1 LAGLLS
7 ANELSSKYL
16 AGVEPVSSIKSKQQD
31 ITPVSDADP
40 LLGPVASEVVR
51 YLASIAMTA
60 AATVVAVGADSKV
73 TIPNLS
79 LVFVVAVIIAGVGLG
94 LGPSLCSA
102 VLGALAFNFFLT
114 EPRYSLAVDDPANI
128 WAIGLLFV
136 VGVIA
141 SGVAFTSRQ
150 RATEAALLRR
160 QMTVLQGYSHDV
172 VAADDTNAIV
182 SITSQALAA
191 LFQVPVV
198 VMLIK
203 EDRVVSLDQ
212 IGDVEPQE
220 AELEAA
226 RSSLATGT
234 VARIGVYPNL
244 ASRFDFWPVQ
254 TAEGQNAVI
263 GLAFDPDERPPAP
276 DVLVNIVVRVL
287 ALVLDR
293 QHARV
298 RRDTRP
304 GS

>member
-1 LAGLLS
+1 VADV
-7 ANELSSKYL
+7 ESKL
-16 AGVEPVSSIKSKQQD
+16 RQD
-31 ITPVSDADP
+31 IAPAPDADP
-40 LLGPVASEVVR
+40 LFGPVALELLR

-79 LVFVVAVIIAGVGLG
+79 VVFVVPVIIAGVSLG

-102 VLGALAFNFFLT
+102 ILGALAFNFFLT

-136 VGVIA
+136 VGLIV

-150 RATEAALLRR
+150 RATEAARLRR
-160 QMTVLQGYSHDV
+160 QVTVLQGFSRDV
-172 VAADDTNAIV
+172 VAADNMNAIV

-198 VMLIK
+198 VMLVT
-203 EDRVVSLDQ
+203 EGRVVSLEQ
-212 IGDVEPQE
+212 VGDVEPQE

-226 RSSLATGT
+226 RSSLVVGT
-234 VARIGVYPNL
+234 VVRSGVYPNL
-244 ASRFDFWPVQ
+244 ASRFDFWPVE
-254 TAEGQNAVI
+254 TVEGQNAVI
-263 GLAFDPDERPPAP
+263 GLAFDPDERPSAP
-276 DVLVNIVVRVL
+276 DAPVNIVVRVL

-298 RRDTRP
+298 RRDARP
-304 GS
+304 AS